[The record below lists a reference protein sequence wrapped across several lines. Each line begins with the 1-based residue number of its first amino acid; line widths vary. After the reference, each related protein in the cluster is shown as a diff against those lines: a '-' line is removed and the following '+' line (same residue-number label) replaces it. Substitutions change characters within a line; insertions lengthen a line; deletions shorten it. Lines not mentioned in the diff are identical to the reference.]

1 MGEVE
6 PTSNN
11 LVLHL
16 DHSDLFQIFM
26 KGAGKGMGLPGE
38 LFKVWMTQRL
48 ILHLLEQCSPTN
60 SYIPPAHGSPLV
72 VTDVDNIVY

>member
-26 KGAGKGMGLPGE
+26 KGAGKGMGLPG
-38 LFKVWMTQRL
+38 MMR
-48 ILHLLEQCSPTN
+48 ILMEEVKILLT
-60 SYIPPAHGSPLV
+60 IGSENG
-72 VTDVDNIVY
+72 TAFTKNR